1 MPRYEI
7 TSPEGKRFEVTAP
20 EGATQEEVLAYAQ
33 QQFSTPKRDIAAEIA
48 NDPITKGAQAA
59 QVPNTIEQLGR
70 QTLMTG
76 RHLLGAFGGDVI
88 ADKLQLPRPENT
100 QERIVGD
107 AARAMAQGSGI
118 ASLAGRMAPYL
129 QGVPQSIA
137 SLFATNTPT
146 TILANAAGG
155 GAGGMAREAG
165 AGPMGQTGAS
175 LAAAMAVPLL
185 SNAGSAAVNYAKN
198 NIGSSKSFAARL
210 ANEIA
215 GDKRGEI
222 LNLLKSEAEGPLGEQ
237 LTAGQAAAPAGRAE
251 FSGLERTVAPN
262 QASGFDAI
270 QQAQNEA
277 RANALRSFGGTPA
290 DIRWYEQGRN
300 AVTSPMRE
308 EALSNANVAGI
319 KGKELAE
326 RLTRQQESLI
336 NAIQDKGRFQTMAAQ
351 QENLANGGVVTPNI
365 MTEAFTPPP
374 NATPTGR
381 LYNAQGAGGSGQQ
394 SAGTFPNVGNA
405 RTPYRYSP
413 NEARIPEALSA
424 ASDTANIEAARR
436 AQTGLTNYQLQSI
449 EAHGL
454 SQLDPSK
461 IVGHIDRILS
471 TPGDRAS
478 PLNEKVLTG
487 VRDLVENAVKKGN
500 GVLDVRDLYQIRKEG
515 VNDVVNVLTKDA
527 DASTKLR
534 AGSLVNSI
542 KQQIDDAIESAL
554 GNTGEW
560 SGPGGYLRT
569 YADMSK
575 GIDRMKVGQFLAEKL
590 TSPMSDQGAGVSQR
604 AAMYAQALRDAPG
617 TLKRS
622 TGMPRYE
629 ELGQVLTPEQV
640 TLTSKVGQSLAR
652 GAENERLGSLGA
664 KKAQELINA
673 IEPPLPSAGM
683 LSPVYSVL
691 RAITNR
697 IHGSVTSKVTE
708 TLAKAM
714 QDPKAMAALMESATP
729 AERKILA
736 PYLLTS
742 PILTSGQAAYQG
754 TQQ

>member
-1 MPRYEI
+1 MPTYEI
-7 TSPEGKRFEVTAP
+7 TSPDGKRFEVTAP
-20 EGATQEEVLAYAQ
+20 DGATQEQVLAYAQ
-33 QQFSTPKRDIAAEIA
+33 QQFSAPKRDIPSEIA
-48 NDPITKGAQAA
+48 NDPITKGAEAA
-59 QVPNTIEQLGR
+59 KVPNTIEQLGR

-88 ADKLQLPRPENT
+88 ADKLELPRPENT

-155 GAGGMAREAG
+155 GAGGLARENG
-165 AGPMGQTGAS
+165 AGPMGQTAAS
-175 LAAAMAVPLL
+175 LGAALAVPLV
-185 SNAGSAAVNYAKN
+185 SNAGKVAVDYAKN
-198 NIGSSKSFAARL
+198 NIGSSNTFAARL
-210 ANEIA
+210 ANQLA

-222 LNLLKSEAEGPLGEQ
+222 LDLLKTQTEGPLGER
-237 LTAGQAAAPAGRAE
+237 LTAGQSAAPAGRAE
-251 FSGLERTVAPN
+251 FSGLERMVSPN

-270 QQAQNEA
+270 EQAQNQA
-277 RANALRSFGGTPA
+277 RANAIRKFAGTPA
-290 DIRWYEQGRN
+290 DIKWYEQGRN

-308 EALSNANVAGI
+308 EALANANVAGI
-319 KGKELAE
+319 KGKELAA
-326 RLTRQQESLI
+326 RLTQQKDSLV
-336 NAIQDKGRFQTMAAQ
+336 NAIRDKGRFQTMAAQ
-351 QENLANGGVVTPNI
+351 QENLANGGVVTP
-365 MTEAFTPPP
+365 T
-374 NATPTGR
+374 
-381 LYNAQGAGGSGQQ
+381 AGGSGNVSPSAYPVPGMPRVPGRYTENMQRVPEAQ
-394 SAGTFPNVGNA
+394 SA
-405 RTPYRYSP
+405 
-413 NEARIPEALSA
+413 AL
-424 ASDTANIEAARR
+424 DTAQIEAARR
-436 AQTGLTNYQLQSI
+436 AQSGLTDYQLKSI

-454 SQLDPSK
+454 SQLDPNK
-461 IVGHIDRILS
+461 VVGHIDRLLA

-487 VRDLVENAVKKGN
+487 VRDLIERAVQKGN
-500 GVLDVRDLYQIRKEG
+500 GVLDARDLYQIRKEG
-515 VNDVVNVLTKDA
+515 VNDVVQALTKDL
-527 DASTKLR
+527 DASTKQR
-534 AGSLVNSI
+534 AGTLVNSI
-542 KQQIDDAIESAL
+542 KGQIDDAIESA
-554 GNTGEW
+554 GG
-560 SGPGGYLRT
+560 SGWKDYLRT

-629 ELGQVLTPEQV
+629 TLGEVLTPEQV
-640 TLTSKVGQSLAR
+640 GATNKVGESLAR
-652 GAENERLGSLGA
+652 AMENDRLGSLGS
-664 KKAQELINA
+664 KRAQDAISA

-729 AERKILA
+729 AEKQILA
-736 PYLLTS
+736 PYLLTA
-742 PILTSGQAAYQG
+742 PILTSGKAAYQG
-754 TQQ
+754 AQQ